1 MVRSRAYRVLVAF
14 PPSRIARGAKMRGI
28 YRFLSEGAN
37 WRLNL
42 LPEDEAPTVEAIK
55 SRLEDVDGII
65 ATGIADHRVA
75 DLVAAIDK
83 PTVCIAMNCRARP
96 NLMFVQSNREAIGH
110 AAADVFLSRGHFRG
124 FGYLPATVQSDWS
137 RDRGLAFAEKVA
149 AAGFACGVF
158 APRADKRD
166 SASLVSWLKSLPLPA
181 AVFAANDY
189 RACDAL
195 AACREARLSVP
206 SDIAVIGVD
215 NDPIVC
221 ENAIPQLTSV
231 QTDFERQGYLAAQLL
246 HEMMSADA
254 PLGSRTKYVGV
265 GMVCLRDSTP
275 KPACDGR
282 LVQRAV
288 EYINRNVRKGI
299 GPMDVVRH
307 LRVSRRLVEMRFREI
322 RGETILN
329 AILSARLEATR
340 KALLQGDGQ
349 IADVCRECGWKSES
363 RPKALFR
370 AKFGCSM
377 RDFRKRSG
385 ERELAVRAGYAVGR
399 ASASGMPRERA

>member
-1 MVRSRAYRVLVAF
+1 MVRARAYRVLVAF
-14 PPSRIARGAKMRGI
+14 PPSRIARGEKMRGI

-37 WRLNL
+37 WLLNV
-42 LPEDEAPTVEAIK
+42 LPEDEAPTVDAIE
-55 SRLEDVDGII
+55 SRLEGVDGII
-65 ATGIADHRVA
+65 VTGISDCRVA

-83 PTVCIAMNCRARP
+83 PTVCIAMNCCARP
-96 NLMFVQSNREAIGH
+96 NLMFVQSSREALGR

-137 RDRGLAFAEKVA
+137 RGRGLAFSEKVV
-149 AAGFACGVF
+149 AAGFECGVF
-158 APRADKRD
+158 EPRAGERD
-166 SASLVSWLKSLPLPA
+166 SASLTSWLKSLPRPA

-195 AACREARLSVP
+195 AACREAKLSVP
-206 SDIAVIGVD
+206 KDVAVIGVD

-221 ENAIPQLTSV
+221 ENAVPQLTSV
-231 QTDFERQGYLAAQLL
+231 QTDFELQGYLAAQLL

-254 PLGSRTKYVGV
+254 PLGPRTEFVGV
-265 GMVCLRDSTP
+265 SMVCLRNSTP
-275 KPACDGR
+275 KPTRDGR

-299 GPMDVVRH
+299 GPMDVVGH
-307 LRVSRRLVEMRFREI
+307 LHVSRRLAEMRFREV
-322 RGETILN
+322 RGETILGT
-329 AILSARLEATR
+329 ILSARLEATR

-349 IADVCRECGWKSES
+349 IADICRKCGWKSES

-377 RDFRKRSG
+377 RDFRKRSALSQ
-385 ERELAVRAGYAVGR
+385 LA
-399 ASASGMPRERA
+399 SC